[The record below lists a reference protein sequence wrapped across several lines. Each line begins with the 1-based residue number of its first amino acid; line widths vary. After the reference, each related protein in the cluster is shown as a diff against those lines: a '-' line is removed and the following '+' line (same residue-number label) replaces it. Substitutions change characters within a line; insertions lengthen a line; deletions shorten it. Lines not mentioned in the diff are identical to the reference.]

1 MSCLCGGKAGRRI
14 PVVDGV
20 LMDRLINALK
30 LHADGAA
37 QNSAHMRMGIITS
50 YDPVNNAAIVT
61 IQPEGVLSGWLPVG
75 TIGVGASSMVV
86 GPQIGDQVVLHP
98 QEGDAEQWNI
108 GHRVFDAQSMPPT
121 AVGTGKQ
128 VQSGEI
134 AAFHSSGSYFHLSND
149 GNVWLQAH
157 GLLNVTAPTTVMTGD
172 LHVTGTVISGYGGS
186 DQVGLQTH
194 THHQPNDSHGDVEAP
209 TNAPTAG
216 T

>member
-1 MSCLCGGKAGRRI
+1 
-14 PVVDGV
+14 
-20 LMDRLINALK
+20 MDRLLNAIK

-37 QNSAHMRMGIITS
+37 QNSAQPRLGTITS
-50 YDPVNNAAIVT
+50 YDPVNCAARVT

-75 TIGVGASSMVV
+75 CAGVGASCMIV
-86 GPQIGDQVVLHP
+86 GPQIGDQVLLTP
-98 QEGDAEQWNI
+98 QEGDAEQLHI
-108 GHRVFDAQSMPPT
+108 SHRVFSTVSMPPT
-121 AVGTGKQ
+121 AVGTRKP
-128 VQSGEI
+128 VQAGEI

-157 GLLNVTAPTTVMTGD
+157 GQLNVTAPLTLVTGD
-172 LHVTGTVISGYGGS
+172 VHVTGAVIAGYGGA

-194 THHQPNDSHGDVEAP
+194 THHQPSDSHGDTEAA